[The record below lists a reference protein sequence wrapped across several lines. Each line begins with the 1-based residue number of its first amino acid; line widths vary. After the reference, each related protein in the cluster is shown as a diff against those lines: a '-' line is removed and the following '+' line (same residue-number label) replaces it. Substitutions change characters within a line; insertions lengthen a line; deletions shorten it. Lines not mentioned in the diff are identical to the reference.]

1 MFHRLCLTGTRLCTH
16 KGRLIES
23 AAGGASVALRQE
35 KKRISRLGS
44 IVLGLLLSFCIL
56 AMSQVFAAEP
66 AQARYASIVIDAE
79 TGEVLRSRNAD
90 IRRYPASLTKMMTLY
105 LLFEAI
111 DDGRLNLTSKLKVS
125 KRAAGQ
131 PPSKLGLRAGSTIRV
146 EDAISALVVKSAND
160 IAVVVAEALGG
171 TEVEF
176 ARKMTGKAR
185 ALGMSRTTFRN
196 ASGLPNRKQRSTAR
210 DMAQLARAL
219 MRDFPHR
226 YHFFD
231 DQRFRYRGRVH
242 RSPNRL
248 LGSYRGMDGIK
259 TGYIRASGFNL
270 AASAERE
277 GRRVIAVV
285 FGGKTARSRNSHMA
299 NLLDLGFTRIA
310 ERDAKLGRV
319 RYAGIPRPPAGS
331 GLAAPAPRFKP
342 AAIMVAAV
350 EASELAEGA
359 AAPAA
364 EPIESVEAAPAQDA
378 SRPPPSDLPPS
389 KPGTETTVAAAPA
402 VAPEAPSSPKAFR
415 ADSPTARPWAIQV
428 GAYESVTSA
437 QIAMRRASARAP
449 LLSDA
454 MATLVPNTDGPGTLY
469 RARFLG
475 LYKSDAKRAC
485 EALRTSPM
493 PCVIIRGLDPAH
505 DPTIGVRS

>member
-1 MFHRLCLTGTRLCTH
+1 MRPN
-16 KGRLIES
+16 
-23 AAGGASVALRQE
+23 
-35 KKRISRLGS
+35 S
-44 IVLGLLLSFCIL
+44 IILGLVLSLSIL
-56 AMSQVFAAEP
+56 AMSQVFAAES
-66 AQARYASIVIDAE
+66 AEARYASIVVDAE

-105 LLFEAI
+105 MLFEAI
-111 DDGRLNLTSKLKVS
+111 DEGRFSLTSKLKVS

-131 PPSKLGLRAGSTIRV
+131 PPSKLGLGAGSTIEV
-146 EDAISALVVKSAND
+146 EDAIKALVVKSAND

-176 ARKMTGKAR
+176 ARMMTRKAQT
-185 ALGMSRTTFRN
+185 LGMSRTTFRN

-210 DMAQLARAL
+210 DMSFLARAL

-226 YHFFD
+226 YHYFD
-231 DQRFRYRGRVH
+231 DQRFRYGGRSH

-270 AASAERE
+270 AASAERD
-277 GRRVIAVV
+277 GRRVVAVV
-285 FGGKTARSRNSHMA
+285 FGGKTARSRNRHMA
-299 NLLDLGFTRIA
+299 TLLDLGFTRIA
-310 ERDAKLGRV
+310 ERDAKRGRV

-331 GLAAPAPRFKP
+331 GLAAPSPRFKP

-350 EASELAEGA
+350 EAPDLAEGA
-359 AAPAA
+359 AAPPA
-364 EPIESVEAAPAQDA
+364 ETMVTVEALEAAVAAGPPPAELAPA
-378 SRPPPSDLPPS
+378 
-389 KPGTETTVAAAPA
+389 KPGTETTTVAALTA
-402 VAPEAPSSPKAFR
+402 APEAPASPKAFR
-415 ADSPTARPWAIQV
+415 ADSVTARPWGVQV

-449 LLSDA
+449 LLGDA
-454 MATLVPNTDGPGTLY
+454 IPTLVPSNVGAGTLY

-475 LYKSDAKRAC
+475 LYKSDAVRAC
-485 EALRTSPM
+485 RTLRPSPM
-493 PCVIIRGLDPAH
+493 PCVIIRGLDREH
-505 DPTIGVRS
+505 DPAIAAAS

>member
-1 MFHRLCLTGTRLCTH
+1 MRP
-16 KGRLIES
+16 
-23 AAGGASVALRQE
+23 
-35 KKRISRLGS
+35 GS
-44 IVLGLLLSFCIL
+44 IILGLVLSL
-56 AMSQVFAAEP
+56 SVVVMSQVFAAET
-66 AQARYASIVIDAE
+66 AEARYASIVVDAE

-111 DDGRLNLTSKLKVS
+111 DEGRLSLTSKLKVS

-131 PPSKLGLRAGSTIRV
+131 PPSKLGLRAGSTIEV
-146 EDAISALVVKSAND
+146 EDAIKALVVKSAND

-176 ARKMTGKAR
+176 ARMMTSRAQ

-210 DMAQLARAL
+210 DMSFLARAL

-226 YHFFD
+226 YHYFD
-231 DQRFRYRGRVH
+231 DQRFRYSGRSH

-270 AASAERE
+270 VASAERD

-285 FGGKTARSRNSHMA
+285 FGGKTARSRNTHMTT
-299 NLLDLGFTRIA
+299 LLDLGFTRIA
-310 ERDAKLGRV
+310 ERDAKRGRV

-331 GLAAPAPRFKP
+331 GLAAPAARFKP

-350 EASELAEGA
+350 EAPELVEGA

-364 EPIESVEAAPAQDA
+364 EPIVTVETMEAEVAAG
-378 SRPPPSDLPPS
+378 PPPPDLPPA
-389 KPGTETTVAAAPA
+389 KPGAETTAVAALTT
-402 VAPEAPSSPKAFR
+402 APEAPASPKAFR
-415 ADSPTARPWAIQV
+415 ADSATARPWGIQI

-437 QIAMRRASARAP
+437 EIAMRRASTRAP
-449 LLSDA
+449 LLGDA
-454 MATLVPNTDGPGTLY
+454 IPTLVPSDMGPGTLY

-475 LYKSDAKRAC
+475 LYKSDAVRAC
-485 EALRTSPM
+485 RALRASPM
-493 PCVIIRGLDPAH
+493 PCVIIRGLDPEH
-505 DPTIGVRS
+505 DPAISAAS

>member
-1 MFHRLCLTGTRLCTH
+1 MRP
-16 KGRLIES
+16 
-23 AAGGASVALRQE
+23 
-35 KKRISRLGS
+35 GS
-44 IVLGLLLSFCIL
+44 IILGLVLSLSVIV
-56 AMSQVFAAEP
+56 MSQVFAAER
-66 AQARYASIVIDAE
+66 AEARYASIVVDAE

-111 DDGRLNLTSKLKVS
+111 DEGRLSLTSKLKVS

-131 PPSKLGLRAGSTIRV
+131 PPSKLGLRAGSTIEV
-146 EDAISALVVKSAND
+146 EDAIKALVVKSAND

-176 ARKMTGKAR
+176 ARMMTRKAQ

-210 DMAQLARAL
+210 DMSFLARAL

-226 YHFFD
+226 YHYFD
-231 DQRFRYRGRVH
+231 DQRFRYSGRSH

-270 AASAERE
+270 VASAERD

-285 FGGKTARSRNSHMA
+285 FGGKTARSRNTHMA
-299 NLLDLGFTRIA
+299 TLLDLGFTRIA
-310 ERDAKLGRV
+310 ERDAKRGRV
-319 RYAGIPRPPAGS
+319 RYAGIPRPPSGS
-331 GLAAPAPRFKP
+331 GLAAPAARFKP

-350 EASELAEGA
+350 EAPELAEGA

-364 EPIESVEAAPAQDA
+364 EPIVTVEAMEAEVAA
-378 SRPPPSDLPPS
+378 GPPPPDLPPA
-389 KPGTETTVAAAPA
+389 KPGAETTVVAALTAT
-402 VAPEAPSSPKAFR
+402 PEAPASPKAFR
-415 ADSPTARPWAIQV
+415 ADSATARPWGIQV

-437 QIAMRRASARAP
+437 EIAMRRASTRAP
-449 LLSDA
+449 LLGDA
-454 MATLVPNTDGPGTLY
+454 IPTLVPSNVAPGTLY

-475 LYKSDAKRAC
+475 LYKSDAVRAC
-485 EALRTSPM
+485 RALRASPM
-493 PCVIIRGLDPAH
+493 PCVIIRGLDPER
-505 DPTIGVRS
+505 DPAISAAS

>member
-1 MFHRLCLTGTRLCTH
+1 M
-16 KGRLIES
+16 
-23 AAGGASVALRQE
+23 AWP
-35 KKRISRLGS
+35 GS
-44 IVLGLLLSFCIL
+44 IVLGLLLTLCVL
-56 AMSQVFAAEP
+56 AVSQIFAAET
-66 AQARYASIVIDAE
+66 AEARYASIVVDAE

-111 DDGRLNLTSKLKVS
+111 DEGRLSLVSKLKVS

-131 PPSKLGLRAGSTIRV
+131 PPSKLGPRAGSTIRV
-146 EDAISALVVKSAND
+146 EDAIKALVVKSAND

-176 ARKMTGKAR
+176 ARKMTSKAR

-226 YHFFD
+226 YHYFD
-231 DQRFRYRGRVH
+231 DQRFRYRSRVH

-270 AASAERE
+270 VASAERD

-285 FGGKTARSRNSHMA
+285 FGGKSSRSRNSHMA

-310 ERDAKLGRV
+310 ERDAKRGRV

-342 AAIMVAAV
+342 ATILLAA
-350 EASELAEGA
+350 AALPELVEGA
-359 AAPAA
+359 AAPPA
-364 EPIESVEAAPAQDA
+364 EPIESIDAAPVEIA
-378 SRPPPSDLPPS
+378 SGPPPPSPPPT
-389 KPGTETTVAAAPA
+389 KPGTITLAAATPT
-402 VAPEAPSSPKAFR
+402 VAPEIPSSLKAYN
-415 ADSPTARPWAIQV
+415 ADSVTARPWGIQV
-428 GAYESVTSA
+428 GAYESITA
-437 QIAMRRASARAP
+437 AEIAMRRASARAP
-449 LLSDA
+449 SLDGA
-454 MATLVPNTDGPGTLY
+454 KATLEPNSVGPGTLY

-475 LYKSDAKRAC
+475 LYKSDANRAC
-485 EALRTSPM
+485 KVLRAAPM
-493 PCVIIRGLDPAH
+493 PCVIIRGLDPAL
-505 DPTIGVRS
+505 DPAAGIPS

>member
-1 MFHRLCLTGTRLCTH
+1 MRP
-16 KGRLIES
+16 
-23 AAGGASVALRQE
+23 
-35 KKRISRLGS
+35 GS
-44 IVLGLLLSFCIL
+44 IILGLVLSLCVL
-56 AMSQVFAAEP
+56 AMSQVFAAGSAE
-66 AQARYASIVIDAE
+66 ARYASIVVDAE

-111 DDGRLNLTSKLKVS
+111 DEERFNLTSKLKVS

-131 PPSKLGLRAGSTIRV
+131 PPSKLGLGAGSTIEV
-146 EDAISALVVKSAND
+146 EDAIKALVVKSAND

-176 ARKMTGKAR
+176 ARMMTRKAR

-210 DMAQLARAL
+210 DMSFLARAL

-226 YHFFD
+226 YHYFD
-231 DQRFRYRGRVH
+231 DQRFRYGGRSH

-248 LGSYRGMDGIK
+248 LSSYRGMDGIK

-270 AASAERE
+270 AASAERD
-277 GRRVIAVV
+277 GRRVVAVV
-285 FGGKTARSRNSHMA
+285 FGGKTPRSRNRHMA
-299 NLLDLGFTRIA
+299 TLLDLGFTRIA
-310 ERDAKLGRV
+310 ERDAKRGRV

-331 GLAAPAPRFKP
+331 GLAAPSPRFKP
-342 AAIMVAAV
+342 AAIMLAAV
-350 EASELAEGA
+350 EAPELAEGA
-359 AAPAA
+359 AAPPA
-364 EPIESVEAAPAQDA
+364 EPMVTVEAPEAEVAA
-378 SRPPPSDLPPS
+378 GPPPPELARA
-389 KPGTETTVAAAPA
+389 KPGAETTTVVALTA
-402 VAPEAPSSPKAFR
+402 APEAPASPKAFR
-415 ADSPTARPWAIQV
+415 ADSVTARPWGVQV

-449 LLSDA
+449 LLGDA
-454 MATLVPNTDGPGTLY
+454 IPTLVPSNVGAGTLY

-475 LYKSDAKRAC
+475 LYKSDAVRAC
-485 EALRTSPM
+485 QTLRPSPM
-493 PCVIIRGLDPAH
+493 PCVIIRGLDAERDPA
-505 DPTIGVRS
+505 IAAAS

>member
-1 MFHRLCLTGTRLCTH
+1 MSIRRG
-16 KGRLIES
+16 
-23 AAGGASVALRQE
+23 GGAYVDARQKRRRIARPGSV
-35 KKRISRLGS
+35 
-44 IVLGLLLSFCIL
+44 VLSFVL
-56 AMSQVFAAEP
+56 ALSVLVMSQVFATETAE
-66 AQARYASIVIDAE
+66 ARYASIVIDGE

-111 DDGRLNLTSKLKVS
+111 DEGRLSLTSKLKVS

-131 PPSKLGLRAGSTIRV
+131 PASKLGLRAGSTIRV
-146 EDAISALVVKSAND
+146 EDAIKALAVKSAND

-176 ARKMTGKAR
+176 ARKMTRKAK
-185 ALGMSRTTFRN
+185 ALGMSRTAFRN

-226 YHFFD
+226 YHYFD
-231 DQRFRYRGRVH
+231 DESFRYRGRVH
-242 RSPNRL
+242 RSPNKL

-270 AASAERE
+270 VASAERD
-277 GRRVIAVV
+277 GRRVVAVV
-285 FGGKTARSRNSHMA
+285 FGGKTARSRNRHMA

-310 ERDAKLGRV
+310 ERDAKRGRV

-331 GLAAPAPRFKP
+331 GLAAPSPRFKP
-342 AAIMVAAV
+342 AAIMVAAATP
-350 EASELAEGA
+350 EELAEGA
-359 AAPAA
+359 AAPPA
-364 EPIESVEAAPAQDA
+364 ETIESAEAAPALDA
-378 SRPPPSDLPPS
+378 LRPPPPDTPPA
-389 KPGTETTVAAAPA
+389 KPGTETTVAATPA
-402 VAPEAPSSPKAFR
+402 DAPETPSSPKAFR
-415 ADSPTARPWAIQV
+415 EDSVTARPWGIQV
-428 GAYESVTSA
+428 GAYESVTAA

-454 MATLVPNTDGPGTLY
+454 MATLEQSAVGRDTLY

-475 LYKSDAKRAC
+475 LYKSDAQRAC
-485 EALRTSPM
+485 KALRTAPM

-505 DPTIGVRS
+505 DPTVSVPS

>member
-1 MFHRLCLTGTRLCTH
+1 
-16 KGRLIES
+16 
-23 AAGGASVALRQE
+23 
-35 KKRISRLGS
+35 
-44 IVLGLLLSFCIL
+44 
-56 AMSQVFAAEP
+56 MSQVFAAET
-66 AQARYASIVIDAE
+66 AQARYASIVVDAE

-111 DDGRLNLTSKLKVS
+111 DVGRLSLDSKLKVS

-146 EDAISALVVKSAND
+146 EDAIKALVVKSAND

-176 ARKMTGKAR
+176 ARKMTRKAR
-185 ALGMSRTTFRN
+185 ALGMSRTSFRN

-210 DMAQLARAL
+210 DMSQLARAL

-226 YHFFD
+226 YHYFD
-231 DQRFRYRGRVH
+231 DSRFRYRGRVH
-242 RSPNRL
+242 RSPNKL
-248 LGSYRGMDGIK
+248 LGRYRGMDGIK

-270 AASAERE
+270 VASAERD

-285 FGGKTARSRNSHMA
+285 FGGKTSRSRNNHMA

-310 ERDAKLGRV
+310 ENDAKRGRV

-331 GLAAPAPRFKP
+331 GLAAPSPRFKP
-342 AAIMVAAV
+342 AAIMVAA
-350 EASELAEGA
+350 AKPPELIEGA
-359 AAPAA
+359 AAPPA
-364 EPIESVEAAPAQDA
+364 ELVESSETAPLEVA
-378 SRPPPSDLPPS
+378 SLPPLPDLPPT
-389 KPGTETTVAAAPA
+389 KPGTEITTIATPT
-402 VAPEAPSSPKAFR
+402 VAPEIPSSPKAFK
-415 ADSPTARPWAIQV
+415 ADSATARPWGIQV
-428 GAYESVTSA
+428 GAYESVTA
-437 QIAMRRASARAP
+437 AEIAMRRASARSP

-454 MATLVPNTDGPGTLY
+454 EATLQPSSVGSGTLY

-485 EALRTSPM
+485 KALRAAPM
-493 PCVIIRGLDPAH
+493 PCIIIRGLDPAH
-505 DPTIGVRS
+505 DPTISIPS